1 MSHTITGKLNKAAR
15 QHQGQNGMTFFVSL
29 GEKNY
34 DFKTKANVW
43 TNYDVALFAKDGQI
57 PFYTDNLIE
66 NAIVSV
72 TGTGLILD
80 LSNHEYPK
88 LSLQDAKLIFVGGN
102 AQPAQPAQPQYKQS
116 APQQGYSNQTPQQH
130 GFKQQAPQQS
140 YTSQSPA
147 QQAQPYKTPQQQQG
161 GFLQQAPQQQGGFQQ
176 QAKVNPQEPSIDF
189 DDAIPF

>member
-15 QHQGQNGMTFFVSL
+15 QHQGQNGMTFFVSI

-57 PFYTDNLIE
+57 PFYTESLSE
-66 NAIVSV
+66 GAIVSV

-88 LSLQDAKLIFVGGN
+88 LSLQDAKLIFVSSAG
-102 AQPAQPAQPQYKQS
+102 QS
-116 APQQGYSNQTPQQH
+116 AQQT
-130 GFKQQAPQQS
+130 APQQS
-140 YTSQSPA
+140 AGGFQ
-147 QQAQPYKTPQQQQG
+147 QQAPQQQQG
-161 GFLQQAPQQQGGFQQ
+161 GFSNQTPQQQQQPYQQQQQQGGGY
-176 QAKVNPQEPSIDF
+176 AGNGNP
-189 DDAIPF
+189 PF

>member
-34 DFKTKANVW
+34 DFKTKQNVW

-57 PFYTDNLIE
+57 PFYTENLNE
-66 NAIVSV
+66 GAIVSV

-88 LSLQDAKLIFVGGN
+88 LSLQDAKLIFVSGS
-102 AQPAQPAQPQYKQS
+102 AQPAQQNA
-116 APQQGYSNQTPQQH
+116 
-130 GFKQQAPQQS
+130 
-140 YTSQSPA
+140 
-147 QQAQPYKTPQQQQG
+147 G
-161 GFLQQAPQQQGGFQQ
+161 GFQAQAPQQQGYSSQTPAQQQQPYQAPQHQQGFQP
-176 QAKVNPQEPSIDF
+176 VDNSG
-189 DDAIPF
+189 IPF

>member
-15 QHQGQNGMTFFVSL
+15 QHQGQNGTTFFVSL

-57 PFYTDNLIE
+57 PFYMENLNE
-66 NAIVSV
+66 GAIVSV

-88 LSLQDAKLIFVGGN
+88 LSLQDAKLIFVSGTGKAA
-102 AQPAQPAQPQYKQS
+102 AQ
-116 APQQGYSNQTPQQH
+116 T
-130 GFKQQAPQQS
+130 
-140 YTSQSPA
+140 
-147 QQAQPYKTPQQQQG
+147 
-161 GFLQQAPQQQGGFQQ
+161 QQAPQQQQAYQQ
-176 QAKVNPQEPSIDF
+176 QAPQQGYQPQQQGYQQQQPPSF
-189 DDAIPF
+189 NDDVGF

>member
-15 QHQGQNGMTFFVSL
+15 QHQGQNGTTFFVSL

-57 PFYTDNLIE
+57 PFYMENLNE
-66 NAIVSV
+66 GAIVSV

-88 LSLQDAKLIFVGGN
+88 LSLQDAKLIFVSGTGQAV
-102 AQPAQPAQPQYKQS
+102 AQTQQAPQQQ
-116 APQQGYSNQTPQQH
+116 APMQQQGYSNQ
-130 GFKQQAPQQS
+130 S
-140 YTSQSPA
+140 
-147 QQAQPYKTPQQQQG
+147 PQQQQQPY
-161 GFLQQAPQQQGGFQQ
+161 QQQQQPAPQQQ
-176 QAKVNPQEPSIDF
+176 QAPF
-189 DDAIPF
+189 DPNNIPY